1 MASGA
6 KLLGN
11 KEEAV
16 MPERVDADALDF
28 LAAEVHR
35 LKKELAQKDGYIDL
49 LTDLLEEQTD
59 KITTDKINK
68 LKERTQR

>member
-6 KLLGN
+6 KLPGN
-11 KEEAV
+11 KAEAV
-16 MPERVDADALDF
+16 MPERADADALDF

-35 LKKELAQKDGYIDL
+35 LKKELAHKDGYITL

-59 KITTDKINK
+59 RLTADKINK